1 MNNQEILDG
10 NKLIAEFM
18 EFKKCNCIRNENG
31 RHYDYHLSD
40 KFELIKEVKICIEGE
55 HGTGLENQ
63 DICFIEDLKFHSS
76 WDWLMPVVDKI
87 ESLDLRKNGYDFPKV
102 KFLGDHIEIFIYAT
116 YRSDYIYW
124 QPWVDLRGNWHNHP
138 KQCNSKIEAAYKVVV
153 EFIEWYNKNKKL

>member
-18 EFKKCNCIRNENG
+18 GFKKCNCIRNENG
-31 RHYDYHLSD
+31 RYYDYHLSD

-76 WDWLMPVVDKI
+76 WDWLMPVIDKI
-87 ESLDLRKNGYDFPKV
+87 ESLDLRKNGCDFPKV
-102 KFLGDHIEIFIYAT
+102 KFMGNYIEIFCYAS
-116 YRSDYIYW
+116 YRSILCYW
-124 QPWVDLRGNWHNHP
+124 KDWMSINGNFHKHHN
-138 KQCNSKIEAAYKVVV
+138 QCESKILAVFSAVV
-153 EFIEWYNKNKKL
+153 EFIKWYNNNKKL